1 MRNDDR
7 LSANSTSSDLWP
19 WFETA
24 HDAIFAEPVRRRVR
38 RIVIWLSLI
47 GFILHLL
54 CIFLARTFGAPP
66 HWIAELGPNYLTAIS
81 TPFNFILFYEVLT
94 LIAALPASTTRSIA
108 SQYEIVSLIFIRDV
122 FRDIT
127 HAGDLL
133 PGHHLSLESLPLF
146 LDMWAGFFMFLF
158 VAVFQHISLHRRSRS
173 VTQITSRQTL
183 RFIAQKKAVAAGL
196 AVLLL
201 AMAFWN
207 CTKFLITLVRILQG
221 AQLTLESATTFYN
234 DVFTVMIFTD
244 VLVLILSLI
253 VSDRYDMVFRNA
265 AFIASIVLIR
275 VALTEGFPYGAP
287 LALIAMLFGIATL
300 LVFNY
305 HLRNNG
311 PVDA

>member
-7 LSANSTSSDLWP
+7 LSANSTSFGLWP
-19 WFETA
+19 WFESA
-24 HDAIFAEPVRRRVR
+24 HDAIFAESVRRRVR
-38 RIVIWLSLI
+38 RVVIWLSLI

-94 LIAALPASTTRSIA
+94 LIAALPASTTRSIS

-122 FRDIT
+122 FRDIA

-173 VTQITSRQTL
+173 VTQIPSRQTL

-196 AVLLL
+196 ALLLL
-201 AMAFWN
+201 AMALWN
-207 CTKFLITLVRILQG
+207 CAMFLITLVRILQG
-221 AQLTLESATTFYN
+221 AQLTLESATSFYN

-287 LALIAMLFGIATL
+287 LALVAMLFGIATL

-311 PVDA
+311 PVGA